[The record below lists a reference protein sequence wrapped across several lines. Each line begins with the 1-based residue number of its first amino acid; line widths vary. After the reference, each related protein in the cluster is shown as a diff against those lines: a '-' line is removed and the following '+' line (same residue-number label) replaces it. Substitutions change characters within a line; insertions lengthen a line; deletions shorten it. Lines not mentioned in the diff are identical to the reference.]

1 MSQMT
6 KFAALTLTLAT
17 LLMVTPSQA
26 REGRYQAHW
35 NGKSFLIVD
44 SEKGNLWTYKG
55 NTMLYN
61 GRIDGDEFEPPESP
75 QIWEQ
80 KHGKWTRR

>member
-1 MSQMT
+1 MSKMT
-6 KFAALTLTLAT
+6 MFAALTLTLTT
-17 LLMVTPSQA
+17 LLIATPGQA
-26 REGRYQAHW
+26 SEGRYQAHW

-44 SEKGNLWTYKG
+44 SKNGNLWTYHG
-55 NTMLYN
+55 NTMRYN
-61 GRIDGDEFEPPESP
+61 GRIDGDEFEPPEST

>member
-6 KFAALTLTLAT
+6 KFATLTLTLITFLIAT
-17 LLMVTPSQA
+17 AGQA
-26 REGRYQAHW
+26 DEGRYQAHW
-35 NGKSFLIVD
+35 NGKYFLIVD
-44 SEKGNLWTYKG
+44 TDKGHLWTYHG

-61 GRIDGDEFEPPESP
+61 GRVVGDEFEPPEKP

-80 KHGKWTRR
+80 KHDTWSRR